1 MKKIFITASLLCSL
15 LFAKSI
21 YANPYQPGSQS
32 WHNWNGMMQ
41 AEIDKQKRERQQQG
55 GYQSPPI
62 RTDTRSHYDVF
73 VYHENTGEWLRQER
87 VLKTTGD
94 AVYRAAK
101 SEFKRKYGK
110 DATNGFV
117 WLSNDL
123 PFVRMLKDQ
132 RGKWFAYQTTKSKER
147 ENFIAYCQTQN
158 LDCRYPLDGYQKL
171 SGYGNK
177 NFKLFVT
184 NNQTGAYAL
193 YYVPN
198 VINSD
203 AAVKMAEQRMIKEG
217 KNPEQFV
224 VSEIWEGN
232 NNLHIFFGKTKY
244 GEWIKRSEWSSG
256 ESFEKFRNHYDDLF
270 KKNSSG
276 YYEYVDGFYLKNCC
290 SVDSNG
296 KLIENKVRP

>member
-1 MKKIFITASLLCSL
+1 MKKNFITVLLVFSLFLSKNI
-15 LFAKSI
+15 F
-21 YANPYQPGSQS
+21 ANPYQPGSQS
-32 WHNWNGMMQ
+32 WHNWNAMMQ
-41 AEIDKQKRERQQQG
+41 SEVDKQRRQQQQQG
-55 GYQSPPI
+55 GYQNPPASL
-62 RTDTRSHYDVF
+62 DNRSSYDVF
-73 VYHENTGEWLRQER
+73 VYNESTGEWLYKER
-87 VLKTTGD
+87 VLKTTGK
-94 AVYRAAK
+94 AVYNTAK

-110 DATNGFV
+110 NATNGFV

-123 PFVRMLKDQ
+123 PFVGLLKDKS
-132 RGKWFAYQTTKSKER
+132 GKWFAYQTTKSKER

-184 NNQTGAYAL
+184 NNQTGEYAL

-198 VINSD
+198 VITSD
-203 AAVKMAEQRMIKEG
+203 AAVKMAEQKMIKEG
-217 KNPEQFV
+217 KNPKQFV
-224 VSEIWEGN
+224 VSEIWEDN
-232 NNLHIFFGKTKY
+232 DNLHIFFGKTKY